1 MHSYWSPVFLPYPD
15 GSQYPSNI
23 QNVGYP
29 FQYGMGTLTPHIATS
44 SATSRRGCSENS
56 PDCRETAVPCTNSIV
71 DEESKEDRP
80 KSPETDDC
88 TTGSLQLVQTDGD
101 NIIEEPRSGM
111 EFNSFEDL
119 HSYYKDYAKKCG
131 FGVMTQRSEKG
142 ADQSIRY
149 VTLGCARGGKA
160 RIKSLNVAKPHPTG
174 KTDCKARINA
184 LKIEG
189 KMRLTTVHNTHNHGL
204 SPKKSRFFRCNR
216 EVSETVKR
224 VLDTNDLA
232 GIRMN
237 KSFGSLVVGAGGFE
251 NLPFLEKDC
260 RNYIDKCMDGIPPKA
275 IITDQ
280 DRAMK
285 NAIAKVFPESRHRF
299 CLWHIL
305 KKVPEKLGSYAAYKS
320 GLKSHLMK
328 CVYDTQTVEE
338 FEKCWD
344 GLLNTYDLHEN
355 VWLKSLYDERQHWV
369 PVFLK
374 EYFWAGMSTT
384 QRSESMNAFFD
395 GYVHAKINLKE
406 FVDQFDSALRKKIE
420 NENNADF
427 HTFSVT
433 ILCISRSPIEK
444 RFQELYTN
452 AKFREVQQQVMGVLD
467 MNPCLLS
474 EDGVMKRYLVEDEVR
489 VEEFTKLVTYS
500 VNFNVEDCDGKC
512 SCGLFEMRGI
522 LCRHILAIFKA
533 NGIKLLPDRYILD
546 RWRKDIKRRYTLIHS
561 SYDAG
566 NQRPDGNRYSS
577 LLNICYQMITYAAGS
592 NEQFE
597 DAKKKLYSMIDL
609 YRDNQHPPSMT
620 QTGSNAGCTTLD
632 TNAVGSSKPVLSP
645 NVVRGKGRPPSLR
658 RASRM
663 EKEMRKVK
671 AKQKKAPGTGK
682 RKQRDEGDTPLPD
695 TCRNLFGP

>member
-1 MHSYWSPVFLPYPD
+1 MHSYYGSVPTWSPVFLPYPD

-29 FQYGMGTLTPHIATS
+29 FQYGMGPLTPHIATS
-44 SATSRRGCSENS
+44 SATSGRGCSENS
-56 PDCRETAVPCTNSIV
+56 PDCRETAVPCINSIV

-80 KSPETDDC
+80 KSRETDDC

-101 NIIEEPRSGM
+101 DIIEEPRSGM

-142 ADQSIRY
+142 DDQSIRY

-160 RIKSLNVAKPHPTG
+160 RIKSLNVAKPRPTG
-174 KTDCKARINA
+174 KTDCKTRINA
-184 LKIEG
+184 LKVEG

-275 IITDQ
+275 INTDQ

-328 CVYDTQTVEE
+328 CVYDTQTIEE

-355 VWLKSLYDERQHWV
+355 VWLKSLYDERQHW
-369 PVFLK
+369 
-374 EYFWAGMSTT
+374 T
-384 QRSESMNAFFD
+384 
-395 GYVHAKINLKE
+395 NLKE

-420 NENNADF
+420 NENNVDF

-433 ILCISRSPIEK
+433 IPCISRSPIEK

-467 MNPCLLS
+467 MDPCLLS
-474 EDGVMKRYLVEDEVR
+474 EDGVMKRYLVEDEVH

-566 NQRPDGNRYSS
+566 DQRPDGNRYSS

-609 YRDNQHPPSMT
+609 YRENQHPPSMT
-620 QTGSNAGCTTLD
+620 QTVKLD
-632 TNAVGSSKPVLSP
+632 S
-645 NVVRGKGRPPSLR
+645 
-658 RASRM
+658 
-663 EKEMRKVK
+663 
-671 AKQKKAPGTGK
+671 
-682 RKQRDEGDTPLPD
+682 
-695 TCRNLFGP
+695 

>member
-1 MHSYWSPVFLPYPD
+1 MPFAPF
-15 GSQYPSNI
+15 
-23 QNVGYP
+23 VGVNHH
-29 FQYGMGTLTPHIATS
+29 G
-44 SATSRRGCSENS
+44 
-56 PDCRETAVPCTNSIV
+56 
-71 DEESKEDRP
+71 
-80 KSPETDDC
+80 
-88 TTGSLQLVQTDGD
+88 
-101 NIIEEPRSGM
+101 
-111 EFNSFEDL
+111 
-119 HSYYKDYAKKCG
+119 
-131 FGVMTQRSEKG
+131 
-142 ADQSIRY
+142 QSIL
-149 VTLGCARGGKA
+149 LGA
-160 RIKSLNVAKPHPTG
+160 
-174 KTDCKARINA
+174 
-184 LKIEG
+184 
-189 KMRLTTVHNTHNHGL
+189 GL
-204 SPKKSRFFRCNR
+204 IS
-216 EVSETVKR
+216 SE
-224 VLDTNDLA
+224 DTNTFTWL
-232 GIRMN
+232 
-237 KSFGSLVVGAGGFE
+237 FQTWLQ
-251 NLPFLEKDC
+251 
-260 RNYIDKCMDGIPPKA
+260 CMDGIPPKA

-395 GYVHAKINLKE
+395 GYVHAKTNLKE

-433 ILCISRSPIEK
+433 IPCISRSPIEK

-467 MNPCLLS
+467 MDPCLLS

-500 VNFNVEDCDGKC
+500 VNFNVEDYDGKC

-522 LCRHILAIFKA
+522 LCRHILAIFRA
-533 NGIKLLPDRYILD
+533 NEA
-546 RWRKDIKRRYTLIHS
+546 RW
-561 SYDAG
+561 
-566 NQRPDGNRYSS
+566 
-577 LLNICYQMITYAAGS
+577 
-592 NEQFE
+592 E
-597 DAKKKLYSMIDL
+597 
-609 YRDNQHPPSMT
+609 
-620 QTGSNAGCTTLD
+620 
-632 TNAVGSSKPVLSP
+632 
-645 NVVRGKGRPPSLR
+645 
-658 RASRM
+658 
-663 EKEMRKVK
+663 
-671 AKQKKAPGTGK
+671 
-682 RKQRDEGDTPLPD
+682 
-695 TCRNLFGP
+695 